1 MANEYRSKS
10 GAERED
16 ERSDRERKRDKR
28 KDIYGTNI
36 PNAEERKAYERE
48 ERRRQVIEN
57 GIAQGIPEEEIA
69 DYADRALGLSG
80 SATPRLDRQAYE
92 QEQIDKRR
100 QAEYER
106 TGFRSEGDRATYR
119 TQKALRKLMN
129 KPSAAVQFA
138 ANIDKSVALG
148 GESALNT
155 EAGLVR
161 AYEQGTRAG
170 YNREQIDQM
179 IGRARQ
185 KSGRDQTTQRAY
197 NAANQLAASSPADA
211 SRSAPAGETT
221 QERVNAE
228 QAAAAAATKPATGSV
243 AEKAVQEYTGE
254 PVTVEAVKPTSLA
267 SVIIGGS
274 GVDRLQG
281 AGSLSVIGRG
291 VGKVLE
297 GVVDASKNLP
307 VSEITAKTK
316 AAKTAARLGGGRTPI
331 AGTPYARAV
340 ETAKRGERLLKVAR
354 PLESAAGVAGKAA
367 PYVKGVSK
375 AVGKVAVP
383 LDLAMSAADVVR
395 FASDENRRQEVL
407 SEFEKRENQG
417 ALRRA
422 LGGALDPANT
432 LLATGSNIRT
442 AFGARQRALES
453 EAAAETAKR
462 RNEQV
467 QRLLRE
473 SRPDYAEM
481 SSEDVRALS
490 REDRAARA
498 KYLASLRRR
507 VTAQ

>member
-1 MANEYRSKS
+1 MANEYRFKS

-28 KDIYGTNI
+28 IETYGTNI
-36 PNAEERKAYERE
+36 PNARQRRAYERE

-106 TGFRSEGDRATYR
+106 TGFRTEGDRATYR

-129 KPSAAVQFA
+129 MPSAAVQFA

-155 EAGLVR
+155 EAGLAR

-185 KSGRDQTTQRAY
+185 KVQD
-197 NAANQLAASSPADA
+197 
-211 SRSAPAGETT
+211 
-221 QERVNAE
+221 
-228 QAAAAAATKPATGSV
+228 SV
-243 AEKAVQEYTGE
+243 AEKPTEYTSAEIVNTQRPPLERRTTAATPAATPAATTAATPAATPAATETVQGYTDE
-254 PVTVEAVKPTSLA
+254 PVTVEAVRPRN
-267 SVIIGGS
+267 V
-274 GVDRLQG
+274 
-281 AGSLSVIGRG
+281 
-291 VGKVLE
+291 VLE
-297 GVVDASKNLP
+297 A
-307 VSEITAKTK
+307 T
-316 AAKTAARLGGGRTPI
+316 TP
-331 AGTPYARAV
+331 PL
-340 ETAKRGERLLKVAR
+340 ETAKNIGSALTATAELGAKYAPNTPKVVKALAMLDKVGR
-354 PLESAAGVAGKAA
+354 VASKVPVLGGLYKRSAPIALAVESGKALR
-367 PYVKGVSK
+367 YG
-375 AVGKVAVP
+375 
-383 LDLAMSAADVVR
+383 LD
-395 FASDENRRQEVL
+395 DEYRGRKL
-407 SEFEKRENQG
+407 SEFES
-417 ALRRA
+417 
-422 LGGALDPANT
+422 LGGSRTDEPDILDADRDGELDEKYAQLSIDQLNKVRESEPQKYVSLRGVLNAMYSAPQILSSATNLVNT
-432 LLATGSNIRT
+432 
-442 AFGARQRALES
+442 ARAYQRAAES
-453 EAAAETAKR
+453 DAALETAKR